1 MLKSLRNLLFRDKA
15 QPAED
20 AGEVTL
26 AQVLDRGWAEL
37 FYQPKIE
44 LKTLRL
50 VGAEGLI
57 RARHPQRGVLTPN
70 VFLGGASEAD
80 ILRLTERVIIGA
92 LKDWQ
97 AGAAHALSLKL
108 SVNVP
113 VTALMKLPIATILRE
128 ERPRL
133 PNWPGLIMEVTEDEI
148 IHEC

>member
-20 AGEVTL
+20 AGGVTL
-26 AQVLDRGWAEL
+26 AQILDRGWAEL

-128 ERPRL
+128 ERP
-133 PNWPGLIMEVTEDEI
+133 
-148 IHEC
+148 